1 MKYQIDI
8 RGMHCKGCSALVK
21 MSLEDEGFKDI
32 DIEIKT
38 NTGVF
43 ESNLSDVSKVEE
55 ILQRVFADL
64 PGYSYKNIK
73 IIN

>member
-8 RGMHCKGCSALVK
+8 TGMHCKGCSALVK

-32 DIEIKT
+32 DVDIKT
-38 NTGVF
+38 NTGIF
-43 ESNLSDVSKVEE
+43 KSSLSDISKVEE
-55 ILQRVFADL
+55 ILNRVFTSL
-64 PGYSYKNIK
+64 PSYSYKNIK